1 MTAMRYSLP
10 SVGALLCIV
19 AAMFLPA
26 KLAAQSPA
34 SATLEFQARI
44 QPTGG
49 RLEPV
54 RGLGFYL
61 LRRSVADIHAEA
73 EHAEPLMD
81 IDSFVDSLSLSPG
94 LKAWMKKH
102 HTVSLSGTEFTR
114 QLTADDIFGVPEFFD
129 AFMQQN
135 GGSLNAGVPVPKYK
149 ESERQSNPEKYNREH
164 DLFLQQLRRYL
175 TAHPESTLGIDA
187 ELGESNPAQRWAQRQ
202 TEQQRKIDRRAQVL
216 AQTTYL
222 AAQVDSDSDGRGV
235 VRGLPPGPY
244 WLTTLETP
252 AIAGDV
258 RLRWDVP
265 VQLAAGQTARIDLN
279 NLNAIEPASGPPR

>member
-1 MTAMRYSLP
+1 MTAMRYNMQ
-10 SVGALLCIV
+10 SVGALLCMV
-19 AAMFLPA
+19 AVMSLPA
-26 KLAAQSPA
+26 KLAAQSSA

-54 RGLGFYL
+54 RGLAFYL
-61 LRRSVADIHAEA
+61 LRKSVADIHSEA
-73 EHAEPLMD
+73 ERAEPAMD
-81 IDSFVDSLSLSPG
+81 IDSFVDSLSLSLG

-102 HTVSLSGTEFTR
+102 HTVSLSGTEFTK
-114 QLTADDIFGVPEFFD
+114 QLTADDILGVPEFYD
-129 AFMQQN
+129 AYMQQN

-149 ESERQSNPEKYNREH
+149 ESERQSNPEKYKREH
-164 DLFLQQLRRYL
+164 DQFQQQMHRYL
-175 TAHPESTLGIDA
+175 TAHPESTLGIDS

-222 AAQVDSDSDGRGV
+222 AAQLDSDSDGHGI

-265 VQLAAGQTARIDLN
+265 VQLAAGQTVRIDLN
-279 NLNAIEPASGPPR
+279 NFNAIEPASGPPR

>member
-1 MTAMRYSLP
+1 MRYSLKLL
-10 SVGALLCIV
+10 GAWLCIL
-19 AAMFLPA
+19 AATLLPA
-26 KLAAQSPA
+26 KLAAQSSA
-34 SATLEFQARI
+34 SAALEFQARI

-49 RLEPV
+49 RMEPV
-54 RGLGFYL
+54 RGLAFYL
-61 LRRSVADIHAEA
+61 LRKSVADIHTEA
-73 EHAEPLMD
+73 EHVEPATDL
-81 IDSFVDSLSLSPG
+81 DSFVDSLSLSPG

-102 HTVSLSGTEFTR
+102 RTVSLSGTEFTR
-114 QLTADDIFGVPEFFD
+114 QLTTDDILGVPEFYD

-149 ESERQSNPEKYNREH
+149 ESERQSNPEKYKREH
-164 DLFLQQLRRYL
+164 DLFEQQMRRYL

-187 ELGESNPAQRWAQRQ
+187 ELSESNPAQRWVQRQ
-202 TEQQRKIDRRAQVL
+202 TEQRRKIDRRAQVL

-222 AAQVDSDSDGRGV
+222 AAQIDSDSDGRGV
-235 VRGLPPGPY
+235 VRGLQPGVY

-265 VQLAAGQTARIDLN
+265 VQVAAGQTARVDLN